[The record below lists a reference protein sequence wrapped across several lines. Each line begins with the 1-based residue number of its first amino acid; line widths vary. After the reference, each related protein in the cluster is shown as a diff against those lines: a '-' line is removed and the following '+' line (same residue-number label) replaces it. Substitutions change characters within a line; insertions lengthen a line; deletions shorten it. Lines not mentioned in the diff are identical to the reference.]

1 MNTQIKWFLTGI
13 AAIILCAA
21 TAPAEA
27 SAVPENVIDTL
38 TVTAQKR
45 EENLQEVPIS
55 IDLFTDM
62 TLADYGLNT
71 MSDVVMQSAN
81 VFMKTNTAES
91 PLIIRGVSSFK
102 SAIFSPAG
110 FYVDDVSMPLSYM
123 TNPDL
128 LDLQRIEILKGP
140 QGTLYGRNTLSGL
153 VNMVSRKPDNETR
166 GRVTLETGAYDSDND
181 GMFYR
186 AGAMFSGPIKEDLLF
201 MGLSVQGLNSDGF
214 RTDIATGD
222 PKTAA
227 KEHYDARGTIRYTPS
242 DKLDISF
249 TVGGANHND
258 GFGVYRL
265 ATGASATSSHTV
277 NSGDP
282 DLGLNQDSDV
292 QNLKV
297 NYQGRGW
304 NIVSITSRMA
314 YDIDYVSDM
323 DFTGGGMY
331 SGFGFDDT
339 QWTQEVRIFSD
350 DTGAWRWLAGVYGFH
365 EDTGTYLDIQS
376 TTKNSNM
383 HMWHPVGDIET
394 NGAALFSQVTWQW
407 HPKWEIT
414 GGLRWDHQELSG
426 RVDNDVTTMMSSL
439 PAHQS
444 FSKDLSYDELLPKMV
459 LGYTPGSW
467 AKLYASA
474 AKGYQVGGYNYSM
487 VMSDE
492 TFTYDPEYAWNYELG
507 MKAVFFNNRLRVNAS
522 LFYVDITDKQL
533 YVNNP
538 NVTGLP
544 MAPDITN
551 AGKAHTCGTEIGIYA
566 DPVPGISLFA
576 TMGLLKTEIDRWT
589 NTSSSGTV
597 DYADNE
603 LPYSPNYTVS
613 AGGTYRLS
621 NGIFMGADV
630 TRMGSYYGQAAN
642 TQKQSAFELVNLRMG
657 YEAESFD
664 LIFWC
669 KNVFDREYFTL
680 LDAMPGTGALKS
692 VEGDPRTFGVTLTY
706 RF

>member
-1 MNTQIKWFLTGI
+1 MNTQVKWFLTGI
-13 AAIILCAA
+13 ACIILCAS
-21 TAPAEA
+21 TAPAQETA
-27 SAVPENVIDTL
+27 DPKDVLDTL

-45 EENLQEVPIS
+45 EENLQDVPIS
-55 IDLFTDM
+55 VDLFTDM
-62 TLADYGLNT
+62 TLGDYGLNT
-71 MSDVVMQSAN
+71 MSDVTMQSAN

-91 PLIIRGVSSFK
+91 PLIIRGISSFK

-128 LDLQRIEILKGP
+128 LDLKRIEILKGP

-153 VNMVSRKPDNETR
+153 VNLVTRKPDNETR
-166 GRVTLETGAYDSDND
+166 GQVTLETGVYDSKND

-186 AGAMFSGPIKEDLLF
+186 AGAMFSGPIKKDLLF
-201 MGLSVQGLNSDGF
+201 LGVSVQGLNSDGF

-222 PKTAA
+222 PETAS
-227 KEHYDARGTIRYTPS
+227 KEHYDARGTLRYTPS
-242 DKLDISF
+242 DALDISF
-249 TVGGANHND
+249 TASGCNHND

-265 ATGASATSSHTV
+265 VTGASATPSHTV

-282 DLGLNQDSDV
+282 GLGLNEDSDF

-297 NYQGRGW
+297 NYQGQGW
-304 NIVSITSRMA
+304 HLVSITSRMA
-314 YDIDYVSDM
+314 YDIDYTSDM
-323 DFTGGGMY
+323 DFAGGAMY

-339 QWTQEVRIFSD
+339 QWSQEIRIASD
-350 DTGAWRWLAGVYGFH
+350 GSGVWDWLAGAYGFH

-376 TTKNSNM
+376 ANF
-383 HMWHPVGDIET
+383 HMWHPEADIET
-394 NGAALFSQVTWQW
+394 NGAALFSQVTWHW

-426 RVDNDVTTMMSSL
+426 QVNNDVTTMMSSL
-439 PAHQS
+439 PACQN
-444 FSKDLSYDELLPKMV
+444 FSEDLSYDELLPKIA
-459 LGYTPGSW
+459 LGYAPGSW
-467 AKLYASA
+467 ANIYASA
-474 AKGYQVGGYNYSM
+474 AKGYQTGGYNYSM

-492 TFTYDPEYAWNYELG
+492 TFTYDPEYSWNYELG
-507 MKAVFFNNRLRVNAS
+507 MKTVFFNNRLRVNTS

-538 NVTGLP
+538 NVTSLP

-551 AGKAHTCGTEIGIYA
+551 AGKAHTCGAELGIYA
-566 DPVPGISLFA
+566 DPKPGISLFA
-576 TMGLLKTEIDRWT
+576 TLGLLKTEIDQWT
-589 NTSSSGTV
+589 NTSSNGTV
-597 DYADNE
+597 DYSGNE
-603 LPYSPNYTVS
+603 LPYSPHYSVS
-613 AGGTYRLS
+613 AGGTYRVS
-621 NGIFMGADV
+621 NGLFIGADL

-642 TQKQSAFELVNLRMG
+642 TQKQSAFELVNLRVG

-664 LIFWC
+664 LILWC
-669 KNVFDREYFTL
+669 KNVFDQEYFTL
-680 LDAMPGTGALKS
+680 LDEMSSTGALKA